1 MNIPTNQAENAPT
14 EKDSKVSDL
23 MLLAFL
29 VLFLGN
35 TFFQFVIQQLFDE
48 WYFYPTK
55 YLSDFFNLFSN
66 LSFFLIP
73 VSIKNIILKVAG
85 LVVTLLFVCYYNF
98 NILLS
103 IWDSF

>member
-1 MNIPTNQAENAPT
+1 MSTNTTQT
-14 EKDSKVSDL
+14 EETVLTKDSKISDL

-73 VSIKNIILKVAG
+73 VSIKNIILKVVG
-85 LVVTLLFVCYYNF
+85 LVVTFLFVCYYNIS
-98 NILLS
+98 ILMS